1 MFAVSIT
8 DQGTSLPVKEAL
20 PPHIVLALEAKH
32 AAFLIGFVP
41 AAR

>member
-8 DQGTSLPVKEAL
+8 DQGTSLPVEEAL